1 MTFSSITKN
10 SKLIY
15 LFSLFIVQVYNI
27 LLLPIITTELNVIDY
42 ANYITVFQFI
52 GFSQAILSLVYT
64 GGLMKFWN
72 DLNSIDKIKYLNTVF
87 VLLIIVF
94 IALSLIGSPLIFS
107 KNNKFSYF
115 KDIQNNQLILMII
128 ILFIRVIN
136 SFLLSFFRINIKPL
150 EHFYYSIIFFLSIS
164 IQICLL
170 YYNNEI
176 SLQNILYIFLISE
189 TISSSYLLIR
199 FKKYLKFDFTPNLL
213 AKHYR
218 FSFTLILS
226 SICFVIF
233 QNLDRFILR
242 INSSSL
248 LFAQYST
255 ALSISLISA
264 LLVTAICSS
273 DFPYLKKLSIIKK
286 EAMGQIRLK
295 MKQSMNLMFLT
306 SVILISSNDLIIEI
320 FAKNY
325 HTAQTTLCLNLLVAS
340 NFFRL
345 KYLYNEN
352 NLFLLDKNKQ
362 ILVTKAFILITG
374 IVLLNIF
381 SNNNPLISFP
391 ISFIVTFI
399 LADIISNFIIT
410 SRLFDF
416 SLKDLTIFFNGTI
429 LILISFTL
437 YFLKS
442 IDMSNAVFYSLKI
455 FFVFVSLFFLI
466 KMILIKQKRQHNG

>member
-1 MTFSSITKN
+1 MRHP
-10 SKLIY
+10 KLLY
-15 LFSLFIVQVYNI
+15 FLSLFIVQIYNI
-27 LLLPIITTELNVIDY
+27 LLLPVVTTKFDVIDY
-42 ANYITVFQFI
+42 ANYITIFQFI

-72 DLNSIDKIKYLNTVF
+72 ELNSNDKINYLNTVL

-94 IALSLIGSPLIFS
+94 IALSLIGLPFIFS
-107 KNNKFSYF
+107 KKFKFSYF
-115 KDIQNNQLILMII
+115 KEIQISLLILMII
-128 ILFIRVIN
+128 ILFIRIIN
-136 SFLLSFFRINIKPL
+136 SFFLSFFRINIEPL
-150 EHFYYSIIFFLSIS
+150 KHFYYSIIFFLSIS
-164 IQICLL
+164 IQICIL
-170 YYNNEI
+170 YFYNQI

-226 SICFVIF
+226 TICFVIF

-264 LLVTAICSS
+264 LLVTAISSS
-273 DFPYLKKLSIIKK
+273 DFPYLKKISIIKE
-286 EAMGQIRLK
+286 EAIGQIRLK
-295 MKQSMNLMFLT
+295 MKQSMNLMFLI
-306 SVILISSNDLIIEI
+306 SIILISSNDLIIEI

-325 HTAQTTLCLNLLVAS
+325 HTTQTTLCLNLLVVS

-399 LADIISNFIIT
+399 LADIISNFITT

-455 FFVFVSLFFLI
+455 FFVFVSLFFLT